1 MVLNL
6 IWSKCENEQWCRLNS
21 LNLNDKHFEL
31 MAGIYIIW
39 RQSGATPLVLRVGQG
54 FIKQRLHQ
62 HRWEADI
69 MALSND
75 VVFVTWAALDAAQR
89 DGAARFLADKLD
101 PAVKS
106 DRQTTGRPLKINL
119 PW

>member
-6 IWSKCENEQWCRLNS
+6 TWSKCENEQWCLLNS

-39 RQSGATPLVLRVGQG
+39 RQSGATPRVLRVGQG